1 MLQSVRTRVEWT
13 VSVWLMVSAVKVLTV
28 TSRLKLLV
36 AG

>member
-13 VSVWLMVSAVKVLTV
+13 VSVLLMASAVKVLTV
-28 TSRLKLLV
+28 ASRLKLLV